1 MSGSSEMENTD
12 MNNVNNTD
20 AKIKTDALGVLPE
33 QLNGGTTANRQLM
46 AHIGPIRAVIAS
58 KLGVKLDHM
67 RISNKMWNVLK
78 ELEAEDRINA
88 VKKLEKEKNIYRDIS
103 KGNFVVSNSPQITAP
118 ILPFCAM
125 RQTLRDAP
133 LRAVLTMQVYMSKE
147 AKNAGDSKTLEETLE
162 DRAAR
167 IDIPKEVLAK
177 IDACWRLEKQYK
189 IACTQLHDDKN
200 AVKLERIR
208 GGRILERTALE
219 RAL

>member
-1 MSGSSEMENTD
+1 

-88 VKKLEKEKNIYRDIS
+88 VKKLEEEKDIYRDIS
-103 KGNFVVSNSPQITAP
+103 RGNFVVSNSPPNNSPYSPTLLRHAPNTSRFTAESRLDDAGLHVHGGKERWGLQNARGDARGP
-118 ILPFCAM
+118 RCTHRDPKGGA
-125 RQTLRDAP
+125 RQ
-133 LRAVLTMQVYMSKE
+133 
-147 AKNAGDSKTLEETLE
+147 N
-162 DRAAR
+162 
-167 IDIPKEVLAK
+167 
-177 IDACWRLEKQYK
+177 
-189 IACTQLHDDKN
+189 
-200 AVKLERIR
+200 
-208 GGRILERTALE
+208 
-219 RAL
+219 